1 MMLTCVNAIPMNRRL
16 VVALRGPNSRFTK
29 FRPDLLS
36 LTWRKVDDD
45 DRKTK
50 IGDGKIFISAV
61 DEAVRIRTEET
72 GDKAVESQALRHKAV
87 LRRRG
92 AMLRRLFFKRDA
104 AAGRPWVLKP
114 A

>member
-1 MMLTCVNAIPMNRRL
+1 MLTCVNAIPMNRRL

-50 IGDGKIFISAV
+50 IGDGKILRIFLFQAV
-61 DEAVRIRTEET
+61 WVSWLKLYKVT
-72 GDKAVESQALRHKAV
+72 
-87 LRRRG
+87 RRRKSRIG
-92 AMLRRLFFKRDA
+92 
-104 AAGRPWVLKP
+104 
-114 A
+114 